1 MQFSA
6 TLLLLLGNAVLGLA
20 MPAPADNAVEGQLEK
35 RCIATGGDCTNRY
48 TECCSSMCRINSDAT
63 GVCIQL

>member
-6 TLLLLLGNAVLGLA
+6 TVLLLLGNAVLGLA
-20 MPAPADNAVEGQLEK
+20 MPAPAGNAAESLEK

-48 TECCSSMCRINSDAT
+48 TDCCSTLCSISRDGT
-63 GVCIQL
+63 GVCS

>member
-6 TLLLLLGNAVLGLA
+6 TALFLLGNAVLGLA
-20 MPAPADNAVEGQLEK
+20 MPTPADNAAEGVIEK

-48 TECCSSMCRINSDAT
+48 TECCSSMCSIAHDGT
-63 GVCIQL
+63 GVCF